1 MINFE
6 FTYLY
11 AFLLAYLL
19 GWGFKKYW
27 KMIQQRTGEVDLDE
41 DKEENEVYLKS
52 IEQNKQ

>member
-1 MINFE
+1 MNFN

-27 KMIQQRTGEVDLDE
+27 KMIQQRTGEVDFDE
-41 DKEENEVYLKS
+41 DEEKNS
-52 IEQNKQ
+52 